1 MPRVQIPKPKITLL
15 SSLAAVA
22 VATLFL
28 GMIYIGTDG
37 FGAIGPNPNA
47 IKNGDAVIGGED
59 VPMTANVAEARKLI
73 ADASLGKYSLKCT
86 YDTEEMN
93 GVFYLRN
100 KKELRFDARKQDAV
114 LHALKTGG
122 NLYLWDD
129 SGKQGLMIQ
138 VELSSGQTSDQVQT
152 YSAESFAKN
161 AEAYHLA
168 CGRVD
173 DLNDSVF
180 DVPGNVEF
188 TTMGS

>member
-1 MPRVQIPKPKITLL
+1 MPRAQNPKPKITLL
-15 SSLAAVA
+15 SSLAVI
-22 VATLFL
+22 VIATLLL

-47 IKNGDAVIGGED
+47 VKNGDAIIGGKE
-59 VPMTANVAEARKLI
+59 VPMTADVAAARKLI

-86 YDTEEMN
+86 YNTEEMN
-93 GVFYLRN
+93 GVFYLRD
-100 KKELRFDARKQDAV
+100 KKELRFDAHKQDAA

-138 VELSSGQTSDQVQT
+138 VELPSVETSDQVQT
-152 YSAESFAKN
+152 YSAESFSKN
-161 AEAYHLA
+161 AEAYNLA

-173 DLNDSVF
+173 ELDNSVF
-180 DVPGNVEF
+180 KVPTNVEF